1 MSKGFDWFWLSF
13 FWGGSGFSRDL
24 DLVLLDLASVVW
36 KKWWMPSLIE
46 SDDRALYS
54 GRRRGSHRRRDT
66 LQINCRYH
74 LRRQWSSRPW
84 LYSVERFITE
94 NRVVKKNRMV
104 RSSNAFG
111 FHVFLLFRVS
121 FRFFFSHI
129 YGRWIPLG
137 LRWWCH
143 RHQKKRTL
151 WKKTEFLD
159 KNISSSF
166 WQIVHWSQP
175 FSEARRRSIR

>member
-94 NRVVKKNRMV
+94 NRVVKKKSDGTIQQR
-104 RSSNAFG
+104 FW
-111 FHVFLLFRVS
+111 LP
-121 FRFFFSHI
+121 FFFCCLEFPFVFFLTYLWAMDSTRFAMVMSPSPEKKDTLKKN
-129 YGRWIPLG
+129 GIPG
-137 LRWWCH
+137 
-143 RHQKKRTL
+143 
-151 WKKTEFLD
+151 
-159 KNISSSF
+159 
-166 WQIVHWSQP
+166 
-175 FSEARRRSIR
+175 